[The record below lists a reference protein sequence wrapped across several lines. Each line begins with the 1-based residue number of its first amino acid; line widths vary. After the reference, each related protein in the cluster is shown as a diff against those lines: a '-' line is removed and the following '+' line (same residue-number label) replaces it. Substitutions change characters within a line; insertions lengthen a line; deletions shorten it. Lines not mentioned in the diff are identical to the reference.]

1 MIRIALAIIL
11 LAGFAQAKTEKKTVE
26 HKKDR
31 ITVKVKDANGKDK
44 VEREFPLMFANNRK
58 ADKKA
63 K

>member
-11 LAGFAQAKTEKKTVE
+11 LAASVWAKQPDKKTVE

-31 ITVKVKDANGKDK
+31 IRVKVKDSKGKEK

-58 ADKKA
+58 ASRK
-63 K
+63 